1 MSEDN
6 ESEISQED
14 IEQLANDLASMK
26 STTRDAL
33 NIMLDIKRIRENE
46 ELDEFDEA
54 DAKVIKS
61 ELARLNRKL
70 NEMKETISEYEDN

>member
-1 MSEDN
+1 MTEDN
-6 ESEISQED
+6 ENEFTQED

-26 STTRDAL
+26 STSRDAL
-33 NIMLDIKRIRENE
+33 NIILDIKRIRENE

-54 DAKVIKS
+54 DTKVIKS
-61 ELARLNRKL
+61 ELDRLNHKL

>member
-1 MSEDN
+1 MTEDN
-6 ESEISQED
+6 ENEFTQED

-26 STTRDAL
+26 STSRDAL
-33 NIMLDIKRIRENE
+33 NIILDIKRIRENE

-54 DAKVIKS
+54 DTKVIKS
-61 ELARLNRKL
+61 ELDRLNRKL

>member
-1 MSEDN
+1 MTEDN
-6 ESEISQED
+6 ENEFTQED

-26 STTRDAL
+26 STSRDAL
-33 NIMLDIKRIRENE
+33 NIILDIKRIREKE

-70 NEMKETISEYEDN
+70 NEMKETIREYEDN